1 MNRVVN
7 EKIASA
13 ELSKSQNPDH
23 ENSDSTLPQHP
34 SNPIP
39 GYSQN
44 RAVMWTVPDQREGL
58 RSKSPVANSAL
69 ASDVKGSGHAQHVQL
84 PGAAVADV
92 ESTQR
97 TQFDDHVIEKRIDFE
112 GSVGCETPVNEEV
125 DGKDAT
131 TAHQMPATSIEQA
144 FETIRAARQVLLQI
158 DEERKQRKDTDPQPP
173 TIANYERKVTLI
185 DELARS
191 LETDGGGQGICLALA
206 QYAAMGQSYTAM
218 RSAVLWRSIGRV
230 QQLLKAQDRS
240 QRTAPGSLAWALNV
254 DALSAELHLLQQV
267 RDLTLPAALALSGL
281 EPRPS
286 TSKKGTLLRINAD
299 WRSRFLRAAAK
310 SKKYRMS
317 DVVLA
322 CTGLRPI
329 ELEWGVAVR
338 RRGRVVAMKILGGKV
353 RATAGQPWRVLF
365 IPAEQLP
372 EWFLEAI
379 GTAPRI
385 VSAPANAMRA
395 YLGRLSSTVF
405 VPRKDGTVP
414 ILSAYTFRHALVTD
428 MRAAGWGSEEMAGV
442 LGERSARTPRWYGLR
457 KRGSKAPLSAVSVA
471 RGSVLTALPVAPA
484 DKSWLAVKPSKPV
497 KAMTSLPR

>member
-1 MNRVVN
+1 MNRAVN
-7 EKIASA
+7 EKIVSVDSTKSKEFDHADSA
-13 ELSKSQNPDH
+13 
-23 ENSDSTLPQHP
+23 STLPQHP
-34 SNPIP
+34 SNPTP
-39 GYSQN
+39 GDSQDS
-44 RAVMWTVPDQREGL
+44 AVMWTVPDQRDGS
-58 RSKSPVANSAL
+58 RSESPPASSAPARGVTRGGNAQHEPPSGAAL
-69 ASDVKGSGHAQHVQL
+69 AGDEL
-84 PGAAVADV
+84 PPRTKSAANVL
-92 ESTQR
+92 
-97 TQFDDHVIEKRIDFE
+97 EKCIDFE
-112 GSVGCETPVNEEV
+112 GSVGCETLAG
-125 DGKDAT
+125 DGVGGNDAT
-131 TAHQMPATSIEQA
+131 ASHQMPATLIEQA
-144 FETIRAARQVLLQI
+144 FETVRRARKLLLQI
-158 DEERKQRKDTDPQPP
+158 EEERKQRKDTDPQPP
-173 TIANYERKVTLI
+173 TIADYERKVILI

-206 QYAAMGQSYTAM
+206 QYAAKQQSYTKM

-230 QQLLKAQDRS
+230 RELLKAQDRS
-240 QRTAPGSLAWALNV
+240 QRTAPGSLVWALKV
-254 DALSAELHLLQQV
+254 DLLSAELHLLQQV

-281 EPRPS
+281 EPRPR
-286 TSKKGTLLRINAD
+286 TSKKRTLLRINAD

-338 RRGRVVAMKILGGKV
+338 RRGPVVAMKILGGKV

-372 EWFLEAI
+372 EWFLDAI
-379 GTAPRI
+379 GTAPKV
-385 VSAPANAMRA
+385 VSAPAKAMRA
-395 YLGRLSSTVF
+395 YLGRLSNKVF
-405 VPRKDGTVP
+405 APRKDGSVP

-442 LGERSARTPRWYGLR
+442 LGERSARTSRWYGLR
-457 KRGSKAPLSAVSVA
+457 KRGSKAPLPAVSVA

-497 KAMTSLPR
+497 KAKTSLPR